1 MLQLD
6 KNILIFDGGM
16 GSELE
21 ARGLDMNKGADLNIE
36 AKEDIKAIHKA
47 YSSADFITTNTFG
60 VNRLKYH
67 GKYSLKE
74 VIDAAIDNALAAGK
88 NVMFDIGPTGQM
100 LKPIGMLTFDEA
112 YEAFKEVVLLSRD
125 KVDGYILETFS
136 DLYEIKAAILAVKE
150 NTDKPCFATMTFDKT
165 GRTLTGSTPE
175 IVVNTLEGLGVDAL
189 GCNCGLGPDALGD
202 VIIRMINCSHKPIL
216 IQPNRDLPQIKN
228 GKTFYAMEKEEFFRQ
243 MGRYVNEGV
252 SIVGGCCGTT
262 PEFIDLLAKY
272 RTNTINKK
280 NNPYKTLVNSS
291 TELVEIDGVI
301 CCGER
306 LNPTGKKKLK
316 EMIINGNF
324 DYLVEEAIKQ
334 VDNGAKVLDL
344 NLGVPKTDE
353 VTNMKNVVP
362 KIQEYCQAPLQIDSS
377 NKEALEMGCRYY
389 NGIPIINSVN
399 GEEAVMDRVF
409 PIAKKYGACV
419 VGLALDEHGVPKT
432 AEERFEIA
440 KRIIK
445 RASEYGIPKER
456 LIIDTLVLTAS
467 SEQPLVQE
475 TLKGLTLV
483 RSLGVKTCLG
493 VSNVSFGLPNRG
505 MLNKNFLAMAIFAGL
520 NMPIMNPSD
529 NEMMGTI
536 DATNVLLNRDEGS
549 MTYINK
555 YNNVV
560 IQNTFVSNGPKEEKQ
575 QQGELTL
582 FDAVCRGLKNEIK
595 NLTLKELESHDA
607 MYVIN
612 DILIKALGKVGDD
625 YSKGTLYL
633 PQLIASAE
641 AAKLAFSVIS
651 EKFPKDQSKSKGDIV
666 MCTVKGD
673 VHDIGKNICKV
684 VLESYGYNVIDLGK
698 DTPIEAVLDA
708 YNKYHPIVIGLS
720 ALMTTTVIEMEN
732 TIKALREIGCKA
744 KIFVGGAVVT
754 KDIAKEINADYYSD
768 DALELVTMIEDLIE
782 KGIIK
787 KY

>member
-1 MLQLD
+1 
-6 KNILIFDGGM
+6 
-16 GSELE
+16 
-21 ARGLDMNKGADLNIE
+21 
-36 AKEDIKAIHKA
+36 
-47 YSSADFITTNTFG
+47 
-60 VNRLKYH
+60 
-67 GKYSLKE
+67 
-74 VIDAAIDNALAAGK
+74 
-88 NVMFDIGPTGQM
+88 
-100 LKPIGMLTFDEA
+100 
-112 YEAFKEVVLLSRD
+112 
-125 KVDGYILETFS
+125 
-136 DLYEIKAAILAVKE
+136 
-150 NTDKPCFATMTFDKT
+150 
-165 GRTLTGSTPE
+165 
-175 IVVNTLEGLGVDAL
+175 
-189 GCNCGLGPDALGD
+189 
-202 VIIRMINCSHKPIL
+202 
-216 IQPNRDLPQIKN
+216 
-228 GKTFYAMEKEEFFRQ
+228 
-243 MGRYVNEGV
+243 
-252 SIVGGCCGTT
+252 
-262 PEFIDLLAKY
+262 
-272 RTNTINKK
+272 
-280 NNPYKTLVNSS
+280 
-291 TELVEIDGVI
+291 
-301 CCGER
+301 
-306 LNPTGKKKLK
+306 
-316 EMIINGNF
+316 
-324 DYLVEEAIKQ
+324 
-334 VDNGAKVLDL
+334 
-344 NLGVPKTDE
+344 
-353 VTNMKNVVP
+353 
-362 KIQEYCQAPLQIDSS
+362 
-377 NKEALEMGCRYY
+377 
-389 NGIPIINSVN
+389 
-399 GEEAVMDRVF
+399 
-409 PIAKKYGACV
+409 
-419 VGLALDEHGVPKT
+419 
-432 AEERFEIA
+432 
-440 KRIIK
+440 
-445 RASEYGIPKER
+445 
-456 LIIDTLVLTAS
+456 
-467 SEQPLVQE
+467 
-475 TLKGLTLV
+475 
-483 RSLGVKTCLG
+483 
-493 VSNVSFGLPNRG
+493 
-505 MLNKNFLAMAIFAGL
+505 
-520 NMPIMNPSD
+520 MPIMNPSD